1 MPKAIQ
7 LTVAEPCHENWD
19 KMTPDQQGRFCG
31 SCQKQVVDFTH
42 MSDRELAQ
50 FFKKPSTGSV
60 CGRFMDDQLER
71 DILIPKRRLPWIK
84 YLLQIFLPVFFVSKA
99 GAQKTMGKP
108 AARPVKD
115 TSKVTIVPDNRVLG
129 KVARGMDIRPV
140 CTDQLIPLMGDTII
154 NKSVQ
159 VKGRVFGEQGESLAN
174 ASIRVVRNGLLI
186 VADSAGRFILNT
198 GNDRQLLEV
207 EFSAAGYA
215 TKKLMIDPEKYKK
228 EEYIVLL
235 TANAALPEV
244 IVTALPYMGM
254 VSRRNVTGGTTV
266 IRKEQLEVKPIPQI
280 PVVNNNLQV
289 YPNPVQAGQ
298 SINIS
303 FEKMEEGYY
312 TVQFMGINGQ
322 TLQHEQIWID
332 SDARVM
338 NLKLPALPAGI
349 CLLVLTNKLTGK
361 QTTEKIIVQ

>member
-7 LTVAEPCHENWD
+7 LSVAEPCHENWD
-19 KMTPDQQGRFCG
+19 NMTPDQKGRFCG

-42 MSDRELAQ
+42 MSDRELVQ

-71 DILIPKRRLPWIK
+71 DIVIPKRRLPWIK
-84 YLLQIFLPVFFVSKA
+84 YLMQIFLPVLFVSKA
-99 GAQKTMGKP
+99 GAQKTMGKL
-108 AARPVKD
+108 AARPLRD
-115 TSKVTIVPDNRVLG
+115 TSKIKVVPDNRVLG
-129 KVARGMDIRPV
+129 MVARGVDIRPV
-140 CTDQLIPLMGDTII
+140 CTDPVLPLMGDTII
-154 NKSVQ
+154 NRSVQ
-159 VKGRVFGEQGESLAN
+159 VRGRVFGEQGEALAH
-174 ASIRVVRNGLLI
+174 ASIRVIHNGLLV
-186 VADSAGRFILNT
+186 VADSTGQFKLNT
-198 GNDRQLLEV
+198 KSDGQLLEM

-235 TANAALPEV
+235 TAKAALPEV
-244 IVTALPYMGM
+244 IVTVGPAMGM
-254 VSRRNVTGGTTV
+254 VRRKEVTGGAV
-266 IRKEQLEVKPIPQI
+266 LIKKEQPEVKPIPQI
-280 PVVNNNLQV
+280 PPANNDLHV

-303 FEKMEEGYY
+303 FDKLEEGYY

-322 TLQHEQIWID
+322 SLQHEQIWID

-338 NLKLPALPAGI
+338 NIKLPSLPAGI

-361 QTTEKIIVQ
+361 QTTAKIIVL